1 MRSEAAR
8 RAREAQTLNEAS
20 ELDELLA
27 GLRREEKTISPKYF
41 YDERGSQLFDRI
53 TQLPE
58 YYPTRTE
65 LGIMRDRIDEI
76 AAVVGERASLI
87 EFGSGSSTK
96 IRILLDHLQSL
107 AAYVPV
113 DISDEHLLAAAERLR
128 QDYCP
133 DIEILPIVADF
144 TQVFELPIPTVPP
157 VRNVVYFP
165 GSTIGNFAPA
175 AALDLLRIMHHES
188 RAGGALLIGV
198 DLQKDRAT
206 LERAYNDAQG
216 VTAQFNRN
224 ILRHINR
231 EYGANFNL
239 DAFRHRAEY
248 NAEQGRIEMRLD
260 ALSDMRIRL
269 GGEEIAIAE
278 GEAILTE
285 YSYKYTLDSFAALAQ
300 EAGFEVS
307 RVWTDADNLFSVQYC
322 ERR

>member
-8 RAREAQTLNEAS
+8 RAQEAQTLNEAK
-20 ELDELLA
+20 ELDELIA
-27 GLRREEKTISPKYF
+27 GLRRDEKMIPPKYF

-53 TQLPE
+53 TKLPE
-58 YYPTRTE
+58 YYPTETE
-65 LGIMRDRIDEI
+65 LRIMRDHIDEI

-128 QDYCP
+128 QDYFP

-165 GSTIGNFAPA
+165 GSTIGNFTPA
-175 AALDLLRIMHHES
+175 AALDLLRIMHHKAKAS
-188 RAGGALLIGV
+188 GALLIGV

-216 VTAQFNRN
+216 VTAQFNLN
-224 ILRHINR
+224 MLRHVNR

-260 ALSDMRIRL
+260 ALSDMHIRL
-269 GGEEIAIAE
+269 GGEEIAIAG

-285 YSYKYTLDSFAALAQ
+285 YSYKYTLEGFAALAQ
-300 EAGFEVS
+300 QAGFKVS